1 MCFTYFRYLPL
12 CLGSCAEE
20 DCSSARARWAKVKA
34 GKNPTALLI
43 AGARLGRL
51 IGHTPQA
58 EARRRESKRC
68 HDLERQKWSLS
79 DKPRWLTEDFYTK
92 EIQPRLKGA
101 TLSQIALALS
111 VSIPCASDIR
121 KGRRRP
127 HPRHWQVLA
136 RLAGLSVEG
145 EMMPVNKVAPQ
156 VGK

>member
-1 MCFTYFRYLPL
+1 MQQRE
-12 CLGSCAEE
+12 GEMGEGEGGEE
-20 DCSSARARWAKVKA
+20 SHGVIDHW
-34 GKNPTALLI
+34 
-43 AGARLGRL
+43 ARLGRL

-79 DKPRWLTEDFYTK
+79 DKPRWLTEDFYAK

-111 VSIPCASDIR
+111 VSIPCASNIR